1 MLFSGYRHESK
12 RPVVPI
18 IFIVI
23 ILALILTIIMVRDI
37 VVKAIDLWCKPDT
50 PEDNFD
56 EDASGWGSGEEVS
69 IIVIIVCFE
78 VYYVFTH
85 C

>member
-1 MLFSGYRHESK
+1 MLFSGYCHESK

-56 EDASGWGSGEEVS
+56 EDASGWGSEEEVS
-69 IIVIIVCFE
+69 IIVINVCFE
-78 VYYVFTH
+78 VYNVFTF